1 MADAQAV
8 EANVALEVQKLRQII
23 DKAMKE
29 VREML
34 GSIYSRALDPN
45 KKQQE
50 KLK

>member
-29 VREML
+29 VRERL
-34 GSIYSRALDPN
+34 GSIDSRGLDPN
-45 KKQQE
+45 KKPKIQ
-50 KLK
+50 